1 MPAALM
7 TPRRIVPLL
16 SILVAVAVLAL
27 QPSAPSAQARVI
39 ARPTRAAAA
48 EFRAVAA
55 GARTAAARARTATVR
70 AHHARR
76 AHAAGAGGVY
86 FSSAVYRADENVGRF
101 AVTIERTNTNGPEVV
116 HYGVTNKGSEVGN
129 TFEKVGNSEAAFA
142 PGQSTFTFY
151 VTIHDQGIN
160 GPMRRARAYL
170 YDASPQALG
179 SPKQAT
185 IDLLQNDPLDTP
197 DPQNPLDY
205 PQTPTDGDP
214 LQYVNWY
221 VFGGQSPAGKA
232 YTHYAHSNPAWA
244 QALHRIAYSPGSG
257 SYRFWMWNQPARSL
271 ASTVEKYLADAE
283 VSQPN
288 TTIPLSTYSLVHGS
302 CQSPV
307 AIKTRFENWIT
318 QLAHGIGN
326 FRVVLYLEEDSLLE
340 THCLSPGALQ
350 TRLSELNFAVNT
362 LSRDPHVLVYLDGGA
377 PDGWNSAQQT
387 ANLLKQADVADA
399 AGFYVNA
406 THKEWTTSDIHYG
419 QEIARD
425 LGGAHFIVETGTNGR
440 GPLVPQDKVQ
450 NGNEELCNPPG
461 RGTGPL
467 SWNTGYAY
475 VDGFLWFNNPGNSDG
490 PCGEGDPP
498 VAAFWAQYAVGLVAR
513 GTDNVNGPH
522 FQLLRS
528 NTNT

>member
-1 MPAALM
+1 M
-7 TPRRIVPLL
+7 TTRRFVPLL

-39 ARPTRAAAA
+39 ASPTRAAAA
-48 EFRAVAA
+48 ELRSVAV
-55 GARTAAARARTATVR
+55 GARTAAARARRAAIR

-76 AHAAGAGGVY
+76 GRAAGPSGVY
-86 FSSAVYRADENVGRF
+86 FSSAVYRADESVGRF

-116 HYGVTNKGSEVGN
+116 HYGVTNKGSEAGN
-129 TFEKVGNSEAAFA
+129 TFQKVGNSEADFA
-142 PGQSTFTFY
+142 PGQSTYTFY

-170 YDASPQALG
+170 YGASPQALG

-185 IDLLQNDPLDTP
+185 IDLLQNDPLQTADSP
-197 DPQNPLDY
+197 NPLGY

-232 YTHYAHSNPAWA
+232 YAHYAHSNPAWA
-244 QALHRIAYSPGSG
+244 QALHRIAYAPGSG
-257 SYRFWMWNQPARSL
+257 SYRFWMWNQPARTL

-283 VSQPN
+283 ISQPN

-302 CQSPV
+302 CQSPI

-350 TRLSELNFAVNT
+350 TRLSELNFAVNA
-362 LSRDPHVLVYLDGGA
+362 LSRDPHVLIYLDGGA

-387 ANLLKQADVADA
+387 ASLLKQADVADA

-406 THKEWTTSDIHYG
+406 THKEWTSSDIHYG

-450 NGNEELCNPPG
+450 NGNEDLCNPPG

-467 SWNTGYAY
+467 SWNTGYTY
-475 VDGFLWFNNPGNSDG
+475 VDAFLWFNNPGNSDG
-490 PCGEGDPP
+490 ACGEGDPP
-498 VAAFWAQYAVGLVAR
+498 VAAFWPEYAVGLIAR
-513 GTDNVNGPH
+513 GTDIVTGPH